1 MDFQGAYSALQL
13 AQNIQQAHQILLCL
27 LQPPLGICALVAEAR
42 DSRRLFKQFPTVLI
56 LGRNNRIDLAL
67 THQRIAVGA
76 QARVHKQLA
85 NVLAPHLLAVDLVLA
100 LAAAVI
106 AAGDGD
112 NLAPVL

>member
-1 MDFQGAYSALQL
+1 M
-13 AQNIQQAHQILLCL
+13 
-27 LQPPLGICALVAEAR
+27 AEAR
-42 DSRRLFKQFPTVLI
+42 DSRRFFKQFPTVLI

-67 THQRIAVGA
+67 THQRIAVGT
-76 QARVHKQLA
+76 QARVHKQFA

-106 AAGDGD
+106 AAGDGN